1 MPPPAIADTRRNL
14 PNRATLTGTRE
25 ARPAVPLVPAKA
37 GTQPLALVSRF
48 RGNERSLVRRV
59 SPKLKHLQSLRSSGY
74 VSGEAHGVDRRQRV
88 RHAGPAVALV
98 LAHPQAA
105 RGRAEGEPFAGFIE
119 RERVAIDDIVGVL
132 LRQALGQ
139 DIEGLA
145 AVARAR
151 HD

>member
-1 MPPPAIADTRRNL
+1 MSGVRCTSNAWATARHLSSFRRTRVFA
-14 PNRATLTGTRE
+14 PFAHPTAAAFAT
-25 ARPAVPLVPAKA
+25 
-37 GTQPLALVSRF
+37 
-48 RGNERSLVRRV
+48 
-59 SPKLKHLQSLRSSGY
+59 
-74 VSGEAHGVDRRQRV
+74 SGEAHGVDRRQRV

-105 RGRAEGEPFAGFIE
+105 RGRAEGELFAALIE
-119 RERVAIDDIVGVL
+119 RERVAIDDIVGVR

-151 HD
+151 